1 MEAYLQALIALLAI
15 ANPVGAAPVFLEL
28 VRGFSR
34 DQKRSA
40 ALRASFAVFAILA
53 VSAVAGQAIL
63 SLFGISL
70 PAFRAAGGLVIVL
83 MGLEMLR
90 GETTRVQQDPD
101 DPDAAEG
108 AILVPFAMPLVAG
121 PGAITTVITLAIA
134 HRAASF
140 PFVPLVAL
148 VGSAGVAV
156 VLWVILL
163 LMIGNERLL
172 GVRGKRILT
181 RFMGLILIAI
191 GFQLGLDGV
200 REFFASP

>member
-1 MEAYLQALIALLAI
+1 MEAYFQALIALLAI

-40 ALRASFAVFAILA
+40 ALRASLAVFAILA

-70 PAFRAAGGLVIVL
+70 PAFRTAGGLVIVL

-90 GETTRVQQDPD
+90 GETTRVQQDPG

-134 HRAASF
+134 HRAPSF
-140 PFVPLVAL
+140 PFVPFVAL

-156 VLWVILL
+156 VLWLILL

-172 GVRGKRILT
+172 GMRAKRILT